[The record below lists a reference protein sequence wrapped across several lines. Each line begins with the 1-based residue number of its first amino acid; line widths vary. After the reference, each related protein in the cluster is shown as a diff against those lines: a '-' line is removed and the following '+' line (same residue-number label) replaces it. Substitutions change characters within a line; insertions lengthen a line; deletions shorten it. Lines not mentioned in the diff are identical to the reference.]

1 MNAMAPSTAAQV
13 ASRRARLWDAGFRPF
28 ALYSHDCLS
37 HDCLT
42 VPSDH
47 RGKQLNLIPE
57 GPPRVRW
64 QNRSM
69 QERTGQEP
77 NLNDL
82 GWWVQ

>member
-57 GPPRVRW
+57 RSASGPLAKSVDA
-64 QNRSM
+64 
-69 QERTGQEP
+69 RTDWTGT
-77 NLNDL
+77 
-82 GWWVQ
+82 